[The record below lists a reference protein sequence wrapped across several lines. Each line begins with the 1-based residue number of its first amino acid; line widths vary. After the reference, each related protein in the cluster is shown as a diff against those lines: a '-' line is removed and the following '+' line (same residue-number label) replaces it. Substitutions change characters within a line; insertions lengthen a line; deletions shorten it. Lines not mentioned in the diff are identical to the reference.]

1 MSEKKIKLTS
11 IKLALL
17 GDSRVGKTAIC
28 KVLKDNKFDGNDIS
42 TIGFDKIDKKVKL
55 ENGSVIK
62 VVIYDTTGQER
73 FRSSA
78 IQTVRAVHGLIIVFD
93 LTNKST
99 FENVDNWLEVI
110 KDNFDQPSMI
120 LLGNKSDYP
129 EKEWQVTPEEIKMTA
144 EKYKLKY
151 FETSA
156 KTKKNIHEGFNYIV
170 NSAYSKLKESKNV
183 IIDLNDDTKKKSGG
197 CFGKKKK

>member
-1 MSEKKIKLTS
+1 MKQKQKRYQYWSKDGIVWTEWFNVPMNTPEEK
-11 IKLALL
+11 
-17 GDSRVGKTAIC
+17 
-28 KVLKDNKFDGNDIS
+28 
-42 TIGFDKIDKKVKL
+42 
-55 ENGSVIK
+55 
-62 VVIYDTTGQER
+62 
-73 FRSSA
+73 
-78 IQTVRAVHGLIIVFD
+78 
-93 LTNKST
+93 
-99 FENVDNWLEVI
+99 
-110 KDNFDQPSMI
+110 
-120 LLGNKSDYP
+120 
-129 EKEWQVTPEEIKMTA
+129 WQVTPEEIKMTA